1 MRYSQGCLQS
11 RAFTNLLHKLTELD
25 VVSCGGEVRRF
36 AKGHYTLLHDMHDE
50 PHTLDVVF
58 SCTPVWDETWG
69 GAVNY
74 VAEGADEELLTSMC
88 GRAYLRYILC

>member
-1 MRYSQGCLQS
+1 
-11 RAFTNLLHKLTELD
+11 
-25 VVSCGGEVRRF
+25 
-36 AKGHYTLLHDMHDE
+36 MHDE

-58 SCTPVWDETWG
+58 SCTPVWDEAWG

-88 GRAYLRYILC
+88 GCAYL